1 MGPHHRPYPRGAA
14 AIRVHLRPSAVSPF
28 FRRAIVNNTDKL
40 FDVFQQVFG
49 IGDVSK
55 EMTQDDIPEWNSLQM
70 INLIMALEEVF
81 EVQIMPE
88 EAADMLSVELV
99 MDVLQ
104 EKGVEFSS

>member
-1 MGPHHRPYPRGAA
+1 
-14 AIRVHLRPSAVSPF
+14 
-28 FRRAIVNNTDKL
+28 VNNTDKL

>member
-1 MGPHHRPYPRGAA
+1 M
-14 AIRVHLRPSAVSPF
+14 
-28 FRRAIVNNTDKL
+28 NNTDKL